1 MPTNNRNPFNH
12 RKAIRFLSQADRR
25 LARLIERTGRFRMEI
40 DAGHSPFESL
50 LEAIVYQQLHG
61 KAAATILGRVKA
73 LAGGRFPTPAETLR
87 MSRAS
92 LRKAGLSRQKIVAA
106 RDLARKTVDGTV
118 PTLAAARRMTDAE
131 IVERLTSV
139 RGVGVWTVE
148 MFLMFRLG
156 RQDVLPI
163 HDYGIRKGFAVTY
176 RLKDLPKPQQ
186 VAEYGE
192 RWRPHR
198 TVASWYLWRAAES
211 SPRKKT
217 S

>member
-1 MPTNNRNPFNH
+1 
-12 RKAIRFLSQADRR
+12 
-25 LARLIERTGRFRMEI
+25 
-40 DAGHSPFESL
+40 
-50 LEAIVYQQLHG
+50 
-61 KAAATILGRVKA
+61 
-73 LAGGRFPTPAETLR
+73 

-92 LRKAGLSRQKIVAA
+92 LRKAGLSRQKIAA
-106 RDLARKTVDGTV
+106 VRDLARKTVDGTV
-118 PTLAAARRMTDAE
+118 PTLAAARRMSDAE

-139 RGVGVWTVE
+139 RGIGVWTVE

-163 HDYGIRKGFAVTY
+163 HDYGIRRGFALTY